1 MSVYAKPKHYAF
13 EVYSCLH
20 YKGTPLNELP
30 HRVELGSTAV
40 PVVWIEWCRDNTT
53 DKWGWWFDQDSVAS
67 VGFAS
72 NSDLVMFKLLCSTV
86 QRT

>member
-13 EVYSCLH
+13 EVYSCIH

-30 HRVELGSTAV
+30 HQVELGSTAV
-40 PVVWIEWCRDNTT
+40 PVAWIEWCRDNAT

-67 VGFAS
+67 IGFAS
-72 NSDLVMFKLLCSTV
+72 SSDLVMFKLLCSTV